1 MKSGAGLTLLLVCT
15 TLISGMLAAFYLW
28 RLKHQE
34 SALAMRELTYRS
46 LAENL
51 PDSVI
56 RWDVAGRCLYV
67 NALHERIV
75 AMSAADL
82 IGKTVGETFP
92 EGQFA
97 LIEAALTQVITTG
110 KAVLLVRFAVQV
122 NDETKFHDIKLFP
135 ERDASGQLVSVL
147 CIGRDA
153 TEFWHLQDDLV
164 VREREFRSLAESSP
178 GMLGSLYA
186 RPDGSICMPYVSPNI
201 EKLFGLRPQDVAHDA
216 SVLFALHH
224 PEDAQRIDESLAESA
239 RSMTTWHEEF
249 RVLHP
254 TLGERWMES
263 NTNPEPHPQG
273 GIVWYGYVHD
283 ISARKQVEQRMA
295 LIERAIDLSS
305 EVMLVVD
312 EQLRFNY
319 ANATACRVLGYDRET
334 LLTMGSVDID
344 PNITHEQAL
353 EMMQAK
359 PIGGTFTFESHHQAK
374 DGRVF
379 PVEVSASHFKDGG
392 RKLSL
397 CIVRDIT
404 ERKLQQQAL
413 LAARQEN
420 EQRMLN
426 YFENAP
432 GFFYTLVR
440 RPDGRYAIT
449 FASPG
454 IRELFGIEPQAVMQS
469 ISAYL
474 AVVHP
479 DDVEMSIRL
488 MEQTECAL
496 TRFQL
501 EYRINH
507 PSKGLR
513 WMEVHAVPQRLPD
526 GGTCWNGFIYDIND
540 RKRMEEQLAQREQ
553 EFRSLAES
561 SPDSII
567 RYDLDHRIL
576 YLNDLLVRDLGLA
589 SDGEVIGKRPIEVW
603 RDGRFAVIDEAA
615 KRVIV
620 SGTAETVELVRT
632 LDHGVTRVG
641 QIVVVP
647 ERDMTGRIIG
657 TLAFGRDITA
667 IRDAERKLAHFIDNL
682 PGLAYTYRLSP
693 EGRGSFPYV
702 SNAIE
707 DIYGL
712 KPEDVRDDMAA
723 LHALAHPDDQPR
735 IEAAIAESILT
746 MRPFQIESRVCRP
759 GQSERWIDVRSVPEH
774 QPDGSILWYGIMLDI
789 TERKQAELER
799 EEFRTQLRGMAAR
812 QEEVREEERRHIARE
827 VHDELGQI
835 LSALKINTIVLAR
848 KFAQDVPALRAHLT
862 QSTVLSDKAIGVARN
877 IATALRPVAL
887 DLGFVPALEWLAECF
902 ENNTG
907 TPIEIQ
913 VHDKD
918 IELHEQYAIAL
929 FRIVQE
935 ALTNVTRHAQAQR
948 VTIELKKDGSDD
960 VLIVHDDGTGFDPR
974 IRKENS
980 FGLVGMQERALMLGG
995 TLSISSRKGGGTEI
1009 MVRIPTQVEE
1019 KVA

>member
-1 MKSGAGLTLLLVCT
+1 MKSGAGLTLFLVCT

-28 RLKHQE
+28 RLKRQQ
-34 SALAMRELTYRS
+34 SALAMREQTYRS

-82 IGKTVGETFP
+82 IGKTVSETFP

-97 LIEAALTQVITTG
+97 LIETALSQVITTG

-122 NDETKFHDIKLFP
+122 NDETKFHDINLIP

-147 CIGRDA
+147 CIGRDM
-153 TEFWHLQDDLV
+153 TNLYHLQDDLV
-164 VREREFRSLAESSP
+164 VREREFRSLADSSP
-178 GMLGSLYA
+178 GMMGSFYS

-224 PEDAQRIDESLAESA
+224 PEDAQRIDESIAESA

-273 GIVWYGYVHD
+273 GIIWYGYVHD
-283 ISARKQVEQRMA
+283 ITARKQVEQRMA

-305 EVMLVVD
+305 EVILLVD
-312 EQLRFNY
+312 EHLRFNY
-319 ANATACRVLGYDRET
+319 VNATACRVLGYDQET
-334 LLTMGSVDID
+334 LLTMGPADID
-344 PNITHEQAL
+344 ADITHEQAL
-353 EMMQAK
+353 EMMQTK
-359 PIGGTFTFESHHQAK
+359 PFDGMFTFESHHRAK
-374 DGRVF
+374 DGRLF
-379 PVEVSASHFKDGG
+379 PVEVSASHFNDGG
-392 RKLSL
+392 RMLSL

-404 ERKLQQQAL
+404 ERRLQQQASL
-413 LAARQEN
+413 TVRQEN

-440 RPDGRYAIT
+440 RSDGRYAIT

-454 IRELFGIEPQAVMQS
+454 ISELFGIEPQAVMQS

-507 PSKGLR
+507 PGKGLR
-513 WMEVHAVPQRLPD
+513 WMEVHAVPQRLLD
-526 GGTCWNGFIYDIND
+526 GGTCWNGFIYDITD
-540 RKRMEEQLAQREQ
+540 RKHLEDQLAQREQ

-576 YLNDLLVRDLGLA
+576 YLNDLLVRDLELA
-589 SDGEVIGKRPIEVW
+589 SDNEVIGKRPIEVW
-603 RDGRFAVIDEAA
+603 PDGRFAVIDEAA
-615 KRVIV
+615 KRVIA
-620 SGTAETVELVRT
+620 SGTTESIELVWTR
-632 LDHGVTRVG
+632 DHCIARVG
-641 QIVVVP
+641 HIVVVP

-667 IRDAERKLAHFIDNL
+667 IREAERKLAHFLDNL
-682 PGLAYTYRLSP
+682 PGLAYTFHLSP
-693 EGRGSFPYV
+693 EGRGCFPYV

-712 KPEDVRDDMAA
+712 NAEDVKDDMAA
-723 LHALAHPDDQPR
+723 LHALAHPEDQAR
-735 IEAAIAESILT
+735 IEAAIAESLLT
-746 MRPFQIESRVCRP
+746 MRPFQMESRVCRP
-759 GQSERWIDVRSVPEH
+759 GLPERWIDVRSVPEH
-774 QPDGSILWYGIMLDI
+774 QPDDSILWYGIMLDI

-799 EEFRTQLRGMAAR
+799 EAFRTQLRGMAAR
-812 QEEVREEERRHIARE
+812 QDKVREEERRHIARE

-835 LSALKINTIVLAR
+835 LSALKLNTFVLAR
-848 KFAQDVPALRAHLT
+848 KFAQDVPGLRAHLAQT
-862 QSTVLSDKAIGVARN
+862 AVLTDKALSVARN
-877 IATALRPVAL
+877 IASALRPVAL
-887 DLGFVPALEWLAECF
+887 DLGFVPALESLAECF

-907 TPIEIQ
+907 TPVEI
-913 VHDKD
+913 HTHSKD
-918 IELHEQYAIAL
+918 IKLKEQYAIAL

-935 ALTNVTRHAQAQR
+935 ALTNITRHAQAQR
-948 VTIELKKDGSDD
+948 VTIELKKDGGDD
-960 VLIVHDDGTGFDPR
+960 VLIVRDDGTGFDPR

-995 TLSISSRKGGGTEI
+995 ALSINSRTGGGTEI
-1009 MVRIPTQVEE
+1009 MVRIPAQVAEN
-1019 KVA
+1019 VA